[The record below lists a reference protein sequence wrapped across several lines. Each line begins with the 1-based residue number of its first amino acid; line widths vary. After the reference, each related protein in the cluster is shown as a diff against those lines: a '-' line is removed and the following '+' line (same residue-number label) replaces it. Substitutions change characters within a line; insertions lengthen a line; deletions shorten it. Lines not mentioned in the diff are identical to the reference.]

1 MEPIIGAPPAAADVI
16 KESDEKGFQADVVD
30 ASHET
35 PVIVDFWAPW
45 CGPCKQLGPALE
57 KAVAAAG
64 GKVRLVK
71 INIDENPQI
80 AQAFRIQSIPAVYA
94 FSQGKPVDGFTGAL
108 PESQIKSFVG
118 RLAGESGPSP
128 VDQALER
135 AKEALEQKDY
145 GAASALFGQVLQHE
159 PGNPD
164 AVGGLARCFVAAR
177 EPERAREVLDQVGEE
192 HADHAEIAGA
202 RAALA
207 LAEQAS
213 GSAAD
218 SAGLEAR
225 LAENENDHQARFD
238 LAMALYG
245 AGQREA
251 AVEHLLEILRRD
263 RAWNEEAA
271 RKQLVTLFEAFGPT
285 DPLTVA
291 TRRKLSSLLF
301 S

>member
-1 MEPIIGAPPAAADVI
+1 MEPIIGAPPAAADAI

-164 AVGGLARCFVAAR
+164 AVAGLARCFVAAR

-192 HADHAEIAGA
+192 HAEHAEIAGA

>member
-1 MEPIIGAPPAAADVI
+1 MEPIIGAPPALADVI

-118 RLAGESGPSP
+118 RLAGESGSSP

-225 LAENENDHQARFD
+225 LAENENDHQVRFD

>member
-1 MEPIIGAPPAAADVI
+1 MEPIIGAPPAAADAI

-164 AVGGLARCFVAAR
+164 AVAGLARCFVAAR

-263 RAWNEEAA
+263 RAWNEEGA

>member
-1 MEPIIGAPPAAADVI
+1 MEPIIGAPPAAADAI

>member
-1 MEPIIGAPPAAADVI
+1 MEPIIGAPPAAANVI
-16 KESDEKGFQADVVD
+16 KESDEKGFRADVVD

-164 AVGGLARCFVAAR
+164 AVAGLARCFVAAR

>member
-1 MEPIIGAPPAAADVI
+1 
-16 KESDEKGFQADVVD
+16 
-30 ASHET
+30 
-35 PVIVDFWAPW
+35 
-45 CGPCKQLGPALE
+45 
-57 KAVAAAG
+57 VAAAG

-164 AVGGLARCFVAAR
+164 AVAGLARCFVAAR

-245 AGQREA
+245 TGQREA

>member
-1 MEPIIGAPPAAADVI
+1 MEPIIGAPPALADVI

-145 GAASALFGQVLQHE
+145 GAASALFGQVLHHE

>member
-164 AVGGLARCFVAAR
+164 AVAGLARCFVAAR

>member
-1 MEPIIGAPPAAADVI
+1 MEPIIGAPPAAADAI

-164 AVGGLARCFVAAR
+164 AVAGLARCFVAAR